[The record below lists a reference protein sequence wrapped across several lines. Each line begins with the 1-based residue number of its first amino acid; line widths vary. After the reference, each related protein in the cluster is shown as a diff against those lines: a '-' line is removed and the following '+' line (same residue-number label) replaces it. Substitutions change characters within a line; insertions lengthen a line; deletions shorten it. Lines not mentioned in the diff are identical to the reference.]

1 MLRAIIIDDELN
13 QRENLQ
19 IILENHCEGVLV
31 VGKAENVIKGAS
43 LIGELEADVVFLDVQ
58 MPGGTGFD
66 LLENIGNHSCRFVL
80 VTAHKEYMQKAFKF
94 NVFDYILKP
103 VDIQEV
109 KDTIQRLKTDIP
121 AESKSSS
128 QSHKLVLPSSN
139 GTQFIDKDQIIC
151 VKAEGSYAE
160 LTLRSRSTILVSK
173 NLKFVSEQLGEEQF
187 MRVHRSYLANLYYVE
202 ELVRSEGGF
211 LLMKDGVEVP
221 ISPDRR
227 EEIIQRITTLL
238 S

>member
-19 IILENHCEGVLV
+19 IILENHCEGVRV

-109 KDTIQRLKTDIP
+109 KATVQRLKTQIP
-121 AESKSSS
+121 TELKGSS

-160 LTLRSRSTILVSK
+160 LTLRSRSSILVSK

-187 MRVHRSYLANLYYVE
+187 MRVHRSYLANLHYVE

-227 EEIIQRITTLL
+227 EEIIQRISSLL

>member
-19 IILENHCEGVLV
+19 IILENHCEGVKV
-31 VGKAENVIKGAS
+31 IGQAENVIKGAS
-43 LIGELEADVVFLDVQ
+43 LIGKLEADVVFLDVQ

-66 LLENIGNHSCRFVL
+66 LLENLESHSCKFVL

-94 NVFDYILKP
+94 SVFDYILKP
-103 VDIQEV
+103 VDIKEV
-109 KDTIQRLKTDIP
+109 KDTIQRLKAQTKTD
-121 AESKSSS
+121 SKSSS
-128 QSHKLVLPSSN
+128 HGNKLVLPSSN
-139 GTQFIDKDQIIC
+139 GTQFIDKEQIIC

-160 LTLRSRSTILVSK
+160 LTLRESTTILVSK
-173 NLKFVSEQLGEEQF
+173 NLKFVSEQLGEEHF
-187 MRVHRSYLANLYYVE
+187 MRVHRSYLANLYHVE

-211 LLMKDGVEVP
+211 LLMKDGIEVP

-227 EEIIQRITTLL
+227 EEIILRISTLL